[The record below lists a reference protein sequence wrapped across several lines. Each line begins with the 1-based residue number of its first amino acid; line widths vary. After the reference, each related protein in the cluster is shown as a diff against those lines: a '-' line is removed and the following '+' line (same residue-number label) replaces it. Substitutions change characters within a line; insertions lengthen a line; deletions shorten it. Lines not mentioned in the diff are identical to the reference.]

1 MTLFDI
7 DGLRDTL
14 NSLIDIGLKHDNTLA
29 VGMMVQIELHQ
40 RDYVSLI

>member
-7 DGLRDTL
+7 DQLRDTL
-14 NSLIDIGLKHDNTLA
+14 LSLIDIGLKHDSTLA

-40 RDYVSLI
+40 RDYVNLN